1 MLRVEN
7 TLKQLRKPKWLTQRQ
22 ASELLGISLR
32 CYQTYENDPSK
43 WGTRNYQWMVCF
55 LENYSPIE
63 ENKGILTLK
72 QIGVIVGQVVSDKDI
87 DFVYLFGSYA
97 QGKVNDLSDV
107 DLLIDSP
114 ITGLKFY
121 GLIEGLRV
129 SLHKVVDLLRTK
141 DLLDNEPLL
150 RNVLKDGIK
159 VYQKGGFPSDSPIHK
174 K

>member
-1 MLRVEN
+1 MVDN
-7 TLKQLRKPKWLTQRQ
+7 ALKPLRKSKWLTQRQ
-22 ASELLGISLR
+22 AAELLGVSLR
-32 CYQTYENDPSK
+32 CYQAYENEVAK
-43 WGTRNYQWMVCF
+43 WGTRKCQWMVCF

-63 ENKGILTLK
+63 ENKGILSLE
-72 QIGVIVGQVVSDKDI
+72 QIRQIVSQVVCDKDI

-97 QGKVNDLSDV
+97 QGKANDLSDV
-107 DLLIDSP
+107 DLLIDFP
-114 ITGLKFY
+114 IIGLKFY

-129 SLHKVVDLLRTK
+129 SPHKVVDLLRIK

-159 VYQKGGFPSDSPIHK
+159 VYQRVGFPPDSPINK